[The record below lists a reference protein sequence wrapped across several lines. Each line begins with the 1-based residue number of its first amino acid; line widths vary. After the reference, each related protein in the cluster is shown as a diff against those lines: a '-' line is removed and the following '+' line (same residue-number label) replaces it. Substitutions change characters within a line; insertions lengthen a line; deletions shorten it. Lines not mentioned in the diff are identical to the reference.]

1 MTLTTLVMAEKAAT
15 NFLGLPWWAWLIIII
30 VIILLLA
37 YWLNRPKGAGIK
49 EQAVEDVSRAA
60 PVHIESEAAPAIVAP
75 TTAAAQPDDL
85 TRLEGIGPK
94 VNSLLQAAGIST
106 FAQLAVADVNLLKR
120 LLEEAKLR
128 MMDPSTWPEQAKL
141 AAEGKWD
148 EFEKLTSELRG
159 GRRV

>member
-1 MTLTTLVMAEKAAT
+1 MTLTILVVAEKAAAT
-15 NFLGLPWWAWLIIII
+15 FIGLPWWAWLIIII

-37 YWLNRPKGAGIK
+37 YWLNRPKGASAP
-49 EQAVEDVSRAA
+49 EHFAESTQRAA
-60 PVHIESEAAPAIVAP
+60 PVHIETEAAPVIAAP
-75 TTAAAQPDDL
+75 ATAAAQPDDL

-106 FAQLAVADVNLLKR
+106 FAQLAVADVDLLKR

-128 MMDPSTWPEQAKL
+128 MMDPSTWPEQARL
-141 AAEGKWD
+141 ASEGKW
-148 EFEKLTSELRG
+148 EELEELTSGLRG